1 MISKQILQKTLEG
14 NKEISGVDLCLTDLK
29 GMVLAATCEPEADE
43 LALLAMAFV
52 ESEAESREIYGWKLF
67 KVKDGADPEYVLAV
81 KDGADPEYV
90 LAVRDGTSSENALA
104 VRSEKEHGY
113 SVGKMVVFQL
123 QSLLAAY
130 HDHSERDSFIK
141 NLILDNLLPVDIS
154 NRARKLHI
162 EVSRRR
168 IVYLIE
174 APDGMY
180 ERMIEQ
186 LHNLFASQ
194 STDFITAVDEK
205 KIILVKELEIN
216 EDFTEIEK
224 TAKVIKRMFCRD
236 AEQLRISFGTA
247 VNELREVPRSYKEA
261 GMALEVGRI
270 FYKEREIIPY
280 STLGIGRLIY
290 QLPMSLC
297 ELFTREIFGEM
308 RPEDLGE
315 ELMTTIS
322 KFFECSLNVSETA
335 RQLFIHRNTLVY
347 RLDKVYKMMGLDL
360 RTFEGAITFKIGQMV
375 QDYMYEIETEE
386 F

>member
-1 MISKQILQKTLEG
+1 MISKQILQKTLDG

-29 GMVLAATCEPEADE
+29 GVVLAATCEPETDE
-43 LALLAMAFV
+43 LALLAAAFA
-52 ESEAESREIYGWKLF
+52 ESEAESREMYGQKFF
-67 KVKDGADPEYVLAV
+67 KVMDGKNPEYVLAV
-81 KDGADPEYV
+81 
-90 LAVRDGTSSENALA
+90 TSG
-104 VRSEKEHGY
+104 KESGD
-113 SVGKMVVFQL
+113 SVGKMVAFQL

-130 HDHSERDSFIK
+130 QDPSDRDSFIK
-141 NLILDNLLPVDIS
+141 NLLLDNLLLVDIS

-174 APDGMY
+174 TPEDMY
-180 ERMIEQ
+180 YRVLER
-186 LHNLFASQ
+186 LRNLFASR

-205 KIILVKELEIN
+205 NIILVRELEIN
-216 EDFTEIEK
+216 EDFTGIEK
-224 TAKVIKRMFCRD
+224 TATVIKRVFRGD
-236 AEQLRISFGTA
+236 AEQLRVSFGTV
-247 VNELREVPRSYKEA
+247 VNELREVSRSYKEA
-261 GMALEVGRI
+261 KMALEVGRI

-297 ELFTREIFGEM
+297 EMFTREIFGEV

-315 ELMTTIS
+315 ELMSTIS

-347 RLDKVYKMMGLDL
+347 RLDKVYKMIGLDL

-375 QDYMYEIETEE
+375 LSYMNEIESD
-386 F
+386 